1 MKGGKA
7 PPVATKASNGSM
19 AGAKRI
25 GTNPTRRTNGGGPNR
40 GHVGPKNA
48 PYIATK

>member
-1 MKGGKA
+1 MKSGK
-7 PPVATKASNGSM
+7 PSPVATKASPGSL

-25 GTNPTRRTNGGGPNR
+25 GTNPTKRTSGGGTDR